1 MTSVGNRL
9 RGERVRQGLK
19 LSEIAERLCIAEKN
33 LRAIETDDV
42 KGVPGGFFY
51 RSFVRQYAA
60 ALGVAEK
67 EYGAELEK
75 LLAAEAPLP
84 LPGQDP
90 NFPVRRSDPI
100 LYPASRY
107 PANQRSSRPRVG
119 WSAAAL
125 GAVLFACSG
134 FYVWWNKTTGQTV
147 SAAVMQAPPPLR
159 PPSPPLGSQVSA
171 LTDPTQPG
179 APPAADANSTDSSFA
194 VSDSVK
200 QVVLN
205 LSAKEET
212 WLSLVSDGKE
222 TFSGVLEPG
231 QTKTLKG
238 VEVALL
244 RLANASGL
252 DVLWNG
258 KSVGPIG
265 PHGQMR
271 VVVFKPDNFEI
282 LPAAA
287 LAPVNP

>member
-1 MTSVGNRL
+1 M
-9 RGERVRQGLK
+9 
-19 LSEIAERLCIAEKN
+19 
-33 LRAIETDDV
+33 
-42 KGVPGGFFY
+42 
-51 RSFVRQYAA
+51 
-60 ALGVAEK
+60 
-67 EYGAELEK
+67 
-75 LLAAEAPLP
+75 
-84 LPGQDP
+84 
-90 NFPVRRSDPI
+90 
-100 LYPASRY
+100 
-107 PANQRSSRPRVG
+107 
-119 WSAAAL
+119 
-125 GAVLFACSG
+125 
-134 FYVWWNKTTGQTV
+134 
-147 SAAVMQAPPPLR
+147 
-159 PPSPPLGSQVSA
+159 
-171 LTDPTQPG
+171 
-179 APPAADANSTDSSFA
+179 
-194 VSDSVK
+194 K